1 MAAVSSRCTTSPTS
15 TPLVR
20 PLAAKSIPHR
30 ATATEL
36 VVGAGDGHS
45 SRADFTACSTV
56 KTARTLQGTAQRRR
70 PPETGCLGHNQPT
83 TLELSRTHTTIQ
95 TSTTPLSFHLTTHT
109 HTTRRYKSYL
119 PPPPHHNTNTQNTT
133 PPATAKHPPP
143 QPPPSTKTRRLR
155 RSAVSRSHSHDHRGV
170 QCRLRYEATEE
181 GPLPQHQPRRRHQ
194 SSRADKVVHVP
205 LTFDARDVDLRSAPV
220 TP

>member
-119 PPPPHHNTNTQNTT
+119 P
-133 PPATAKHPPP
+133 HPPP
-143 QPPPSTKTRRLR
+143 PTPNPQTNNTPTTKTRRLR